1 MTDNANYERAPVHGS
16 IASTGITLAVVL
28 RSVFFALCTRFVLQE
43 LTPSVMAIL
52 QYRIAALPTEEERVR
67 QTAALEEVIAE
78 AMLGVRKEG

>member
-1 MTDNANYERAPVHGS
+1 MHGS

-28 RSVFFALCTRFVLQE
+28 RSVFFALCTRFVLPK

-67 QTAALEEVIAE
+67 QSAALEEVIAE